1 MAVSPY
7 VNRAELWLANASF
20 RPSFRL
26 PEHFHPSIF
35 LKWFP
40 GHMAKGFR
48 KMQLKLPK
56 CDCVVEVHDAR
67 IPFTGRNPKFQNNL
81 SSRPHVLVLNKMDLI
96 GMAKQREIL
105 RQLESEGTRAVL
117 TDSKSQYHYSIKRVV
132 PAILEAVKD
141 AEYEGTYIRSNPDKP
156 YNILT
161 CGLPNTG
168 KSSLINALRRKYLR
182 KGKATRVGAVPGI
195 TRSMQEKIKVCDEP
209 VTYMIDTPG
218 VVAPYIPTA
227 EIGMKLAL
235 IGCFKDHIVG
245 EELIADYLLYILNKE
260 KRFEYVESFGLR
272 NPSDNVNFVMR
283 QWAKKLNA
291 TISGGVPD
299 YRRAHVDF
307 LKRFRTGMLGHIL
320 LDRQLLREK
329 QKNFLPTSFG
339 Q

>member
-56 CDCVVEVHDAR
+56 CDCVVEIQ

-245 EELIADYLLYILNKE
+245 EELIADYLLY
-260 KRFEYVESFGLR
+260 VESFGLM